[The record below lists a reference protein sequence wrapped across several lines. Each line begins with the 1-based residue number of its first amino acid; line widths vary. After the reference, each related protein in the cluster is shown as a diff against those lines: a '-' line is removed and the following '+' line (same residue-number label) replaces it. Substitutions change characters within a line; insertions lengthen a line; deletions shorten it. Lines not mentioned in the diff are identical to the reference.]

1 MLRMVLPDHQI
12 RWFCQKHAMIVPYS
26 EDQLNPASYDVLLGD
41 RLMIEVPEHR
51 DLQIHGIN
59 GHTAEDPFWL
69 QPGEFVLAQTQEMF
83 NIPDSVAA
91 QFVLKS
97 SRAREGIEHLLA
109 GFADPGFHGS
119 VLTLE
124 LQNARRMHPVALWP
138 GMKIGQL
145 VFFQMAGLPDVSYA
159 QKGHYNRD
167 ETVTASKGHL

>member
-1 MLRMVLPDHQI
+1 MPRMILPDHQI
-12 RWFCQKHAMIVPYS
+12 RWFCQKHAMVVPFS

-51 DLQIHGIN
+51 DMQIHGIA
-59 GHTAEDPFWL
+59 GHTADDPYWL
-69 QPGEFVLAQTQEMF
+69 QPGEFVLAQTQEIF

-97 SRAREGIEHLLA
+97 SRAREGLEHLLA

-124 LQNARRMHPVALWP
+124 LQNARRLHPVALWP

-159 QKGHYNRD
+159 VKGHYNRD
-167 ETVTASKGHL
+167 EAVTASKGHL